1 MAFLDVDE
9 FLVLKRHETVTEML
23 EEHLERGA
31 LGISW
36 FIFGS
41 GGKKLYGPWPVT
53 KRFVYRDGLEEKER
67 HRSHW
72 HYVKSVVKLSDY
84 GGYPKSP
91 HSIKTDRGKTGSEK
105 AWVDT
110 NGKGNFVSLSVCVWF
125 GHICLHLFVCMCV
138 FCFLLLVAGCS
149 LFDCTF
155 FKRYIFNF
163 VCSQDSIGASNY
175 DRPVDVAVIHHYKYL
190 SPKEYRWK
198 TCVRKTVDDKVK
210 DCQEKL
216 ERGMSPFEGTV
227 FDDSAWQALKKNV
240 PKYAMYEE
248 FEDFM

>member
-1 MAFLDVDE
+1 MYGYHMCAAEFREDFTYMAFLDVDE

-23 EEHLERGA
+23 QEHLERGA

-41 GGKKLYGPWPVT
+41 GRRKLYGPWPVT
-53 KRFVYRDGLEEKER
+53 KRFVYRDGLGEKER
-67 HRSHW
+67 HGSHW

-110 NGKGNFVSLSVCVWF
+110 NGKGNF
-125 GHICLHLFVCMCV
+125 
-138 FCFLLLVAGCS
+138 
-149 LFDCTF
+149 
-155 FKRYIFNF
+155 
-163 VCSQDSIGASNY
+163 DSIGASNY

-227 FDDSAWQALKKNV
+227 FDDSAWQTLKKNV